1 MRILATTARR
11 LLFSLTIVAM
21 ISAGAAWHFATRP
34 RPIDLIRTAEADL
47 QAGRF
52 EAARACVRRLE
63 RVRPPTPHDRLLR
76 ARIASAVGDDAR
88 ALEEL
93 GTIADDPELGAQA
106 LFMTGLIERRRQ
118 RVRYAE
124 AAYRKAI
131 ERDPSLLKARKELI
145 FILGMQFRRRE
156 VDAAFKALA
165 RVTPLTQYDLYTWGL
180 THYVVWGPDSAQALE
195 AFIAADPEDRH
206 SRLALA
212 TLLLSQP
219 GQEARVAEVLA
230 PLPQDDPDVLAL
242 RIEQALNLGRVDEA
256 AAMLAKAPS
265 EDARLARLR
274 GRLAIG
280 RGDRAAAVRYYR
292 QALSDEPYDRVSLSE
307 LGKALL
313 LQGDRTGAE
322 AYLARARQLDE
333 VYNLITR
340 IGKPKQVVGV
350 PDLDRIARAC
360 EAAGLNDE
368 AQGWYGLA
376 IARDPLDPEA
386 QRGLH
391 RLRPANTSTP
401 PDTQGRRVSAT
412 DPRSAGRAFEPA
424 TPKESG
430 PTV

>member
-11 LLFSLTIVAM
+11 LLFSLAIVAVM
-21 ISAGAAWHFATRP
+21 SAGVAWHFATRA
-34 RPIDLIRTAEADL
+34 RPIDLIRDVEANL
-47 QAGRF
+47 QAGRW
-52 EAARACVRRLE
+52 EEARACVNRLE
-63 RVRPPTPHDRLLR
+63 RIRPPTPQDRLLR
-76 ARIASAVGDDAR
+76 ARVASAVGDEPG

-93 GTIADDPELGAQA
+93 GTITEDPELGAKA
-106 LFMTGLIERRRQ
+106 LYLIGLTERQRQ
-118 RVRYAE
+118 RVRHAE
-124 AAYRKAI
+124 AAYRKAL
-131 ERDPSLLKARKELI
+131 ERDPNLLKARKELI

-156 VDAAFKALA
+156 VDAAFKAMA

-180 THYVVWGPDSAQALE
+180 THYVVWGPDSAHALE
-195 AFIAADPEDRH
+195 SYIAADPDDRY

-212 TLLLSQP
+212 TLLLAQP
-219 GQEARVAEVLA
+219 GQEAKVAEVLA

-242 RIEQALNLGRVDEA
+242 RIEQALNMGRVEEA
-256 AAMLAKAPS
+256 AAMIAKAPS

-313 LQGDRTGAE
+313 LQGDRAGAE
-322 AYLARARQLDE
+322 VFLARARQLDE

-340 IGKPKQVVGV
+340 IGKPKQDVES

-368 AQGWYGLA
+368 AQGWYMLA
-376 IARDPLDPEA
+376 IGRNPLDPDA

-391 RLRPANTSTP
+391 RLRPSAAP
-401 PDTQGRRVSAT
+401 PPRAAAEERASA
-412 DPRSAGRAFEPA
+412 
-424 TPKESG
+424 
-430 PTV
+430 

>member
-1 MRILATTARR
+1 MWILPTTARR
-11 LLFSLTIVAM
+11 GLLSLTIVAVL
-21 ISAGAAWHFATRP
+21 SAAAAWSFSTRP
-34 RPIDLIRTAEADL
+34 KPIDLIREAEAEL

-52 EAARACVRRLE
+52 EAARTCVGRLE
-63 RVRPPTPHDRLLR
+63 RLRPPTPHDRMLR
-76 ARIASAVGDDAR
+76 ARIASAVGDDPGAI
-88 ALEEL
+88 EDL

-106 LFMTGLIERRRQ
+106 LFMIGLIERRRQ
-118 RVRYAE
+118 RVRHAE

-131 ERDPSLLKARKELI
+131 ERDPNLLKARKELI

-195 AFIAADPEDRH
+195 SFIAADPEDRY

-212 TLLLSQP
+212 TLLLAQP

-242 RIEQALNLGRVDEA
+242 RIEQALNVGRVDEA
-256 AAMLAKAPS
+256 AAMIAKAPS
-265 EDARLARLR
+265 DDARLARLR

-313 LQGDRTGAE
+313 LQGDRAGAE
-322 AYLARARQLDE
+322 VYLGRARQLDE
-333 VYNLITR
+333 VYNLLTR
-340 IGKPKQVVGV
+340 IGKPKQDVAA
-350 PDLDRIARAC
+350 PDLDRIAQAC

-368 AQGWYGLA
+368 AQGWYMLA
-376 IARDPLDPEA
+376 IGRNPLDPEA

-401 PDTQGRRVSAT
+401 PDTQGRRASAAA
-412 DPRSAGRAFEPA
+412 PRSRGRALEPV
-424 TPKESG
+424 TPRDLSLRA
-430 PTV
+430 